1 MWFVVRLGKSEGVSE
16 VVTYPKKQYL
26 GEVILSSA
34 PEPDTM
40 MESTNPNVQ
49 SGKHSFLADWAVIRL
64 RNALNDPMKVCYD
77 EKKLCHHINGIINVP
92 ATGTAAVIGASSR
105 EYRME
110 PWTGT
115 YRCPIIN
122 DGLPTTLSPGSW
134 GDNRKELLCWSLS
147 CPRDMDKDKWFDHGI
162 GIKGDSG
169 AGVVDCKTGFLC
181 GLVVGDTKGKL
192 TSGGRYRKAHIID
205 MLDVKEDTVRAAKA
219 SNINLAFKTA
229 EIIKCDCPK
238 ASRRTCALTQSAQ
251 KVTKLQS
258 ECHGTKP
265 TTPSHPLFS
274 CIYSFAHS
282 ILRSLPL
289 CATSDKCHGVIP

>member
-1 MWFVVRLGKSEGVSE
+1 MGMAIMSAVKKENSVEYGSSGPWLRLSKSDVVLYTNEHVVRLGKSEGVSE

-64 RNALNDPMKVCYD
+64 RNALNDPMKVCYA

-192 TSGGRYRKAHIID
+192 TPPCQRLIVLRGR
-205 MLDVKEDTVRAAKA
+205 
-219 SNINLAFKTA
+219 
-229 EIIKCDCPK
+229 
-238 ASRRTCALTQSAQ
+238 
-251 KVTKLQS
+251 
-258 ECHGTKP
+258 
-265 TTPSHPLFS
+265 
-274 CIYSFAHS
+274 
-282 ILRSLPL
+282 L
-289 CATSDKCHGVIP
+289 CF